1 DFGGKTSIFSHPV
14 YLFLR
19 EFSLQETRGGSKVAT
34 NNLKLGTF
42 GAFDNEWHTL
52 AFRFAGNNSLQVTPV
67 IDGQDGTPFT
77 LTQSPVSAFAADKL
91 HVTDI
96 TRGATYPVLIDS
108 IAVEVNSTDTA
119 A

>member
-1 DFGGKTSIFSHPV
+1 
-14 YLFLR
+14 
-19 EFSLQETRGGSKVAT
+19 
-34 NNLKLGTF
+34 
-42 GAFDNEWHTL
+42 
-52 AFRFAGNNSLQVTPV
+52 SLQVTPV

-96 TRGATYPVLIDS
+96 TKGATYPVLIDS
-108 IAVEVNSTDTA
+108 IAVEVNNTDTA

>member
-1 DFGGKTSIFSHPV
+1 M
-14 YLFLR
+14 
-19 EFSLQETRGGSKVAT
+19 AT
-34 NNLKLGTF
+34 HNLKLGSF

-52 AFRFAGNNSLQVTPV
+52 AFRFAGHNRLQVTPV

-77 LTQSPVSAFAADKL
+77 LTQSQVSAFSADKL

-96 TRGATYPVLIDS
+96 TKSATYPVLIDS